1 MSDVPEESSDVPEE
15 ASDSPE
21 EASVAEALRRRIDAD
36 PYCELIGV
44 ELQSIEPG
52 RAETTLELT
61 SDHCNF
67 HGVPHGGA
75 IFSLADAAFA
85 AASNAA
91 GETAF
96 ALEANVSYLEG
107 VEPGTT
113 LVATAT
119 ETHRSRRT
127 AEYQVT
133 VEAVAGAG
141 ASGGDASADASGSER
156 DRIATFRGRVYL
168 PGAG

>member
-1 MSDVPEESSDVPEE
+1 MTDVP
-15 ASDSPE
+15 
-21 EASVAEALRRRIDAD
+21 AELRRRIEDD
-36 PYCELIGV
+36 PFCDLVGIELR
-44 ELQSIEPG
+44 SIEPG
-52 RAETTLELT
+52 RAVTTLELT
-61 SDHCNF
+61 TDDCNF

-91 GETAF
+91 GETAL

-133 VEAVAGAG
+133 VEAIAGADPTGEEG
-141 ASGGDASADASGSER
+141 ADGDG

-168 PGAG
+168 PGTT